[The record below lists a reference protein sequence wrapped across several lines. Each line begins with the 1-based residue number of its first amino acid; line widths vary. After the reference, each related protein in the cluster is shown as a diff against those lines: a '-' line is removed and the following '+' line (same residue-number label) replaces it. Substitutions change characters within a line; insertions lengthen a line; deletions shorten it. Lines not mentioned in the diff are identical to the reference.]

1 MNITCLFATTLEV
14 HKVRSTRQTD
24 FARCEQQVLAKTSG
38 AQSVLTRLT
47 RFDECGIVAI
57 NSCIA
62 LRHARS
68 SPDNGSPA
76 RCAPLRHASWRRLCL
91 THIALR
97 GVVFWP
103 HWWHSEVPASGS
115 GEVPSGSGEVPS
127 GTSEVPSSSDMASK
141 AWMQKRRCKSAKLIN
156 NRHTYNQAS
165 AWHRTPHSWDLDANA
180 TMQKRKADLQR

>member
-1 MNITCLFATTLEV
+1 MAVGHYQVSTTTGTATHDLA
-14 HKVRSTRQTD
+14 STIKYL
-24 FARCEQQVLAKTSG
+24 ARCEQQVPAKTSG
-38 AQSVLTRLT
+38 AQSV
-47 RFDECGIVAI
+47 FDDCGIVAI

-76 RCAPLRHASWRRLCL
+76 RCAPLKNASRRRLCL

-97 GVVFWP
+97 GVVLWP

-115 GEVPSGSGEVPS
+115 GEVPFGSGEVPS

-141 AWMQKRRCKSAKLIN
+141 AWCESDDAKVQSYRIYIN
-156 NRHTYNQAS
+156 FRYVL
-165 AWHRTPHSWDLDANA
+165 RLPL
-180 TMQKRKADLQR
+180 